1 MSVPP
6 ETPSDIAVVRPQ
18 GRLDSAT
25 SPAFEVTVLE
35 RIDGGSRRLVLDL
48 SDVGYISSAGLR
60 VILAAGKKLRA
71 TQGKLVLCG
80 LREEVRGVFEM
91 SGFLELF
98 PVTQTVEEAIAQL

>member
-1 MSVPP
+1 MKLESEIPP
-6 ETPSDIAVVRPQ
+6 DTAVVRPQ

-35 RIDGGSRRLVLDL
+35 RIEGGCRRLVLDL

-60 VILAAGKKLRA
+60 VILAAGKKLRG

-80 LREEVRGVFEM
+80 LRDEVRGVFEM
-91 SGFLELF
+91 SGFLDLF
-98 PVTQTVEEAIAQL
+98 PVTGTLAEALAQL